1 MELLGDTLIVLA
13 SQLVFFFTGWV
24 FFVKML
30 FKDYEL
36 HHMLVQLIFC
46 INFTL
51 SCTMFELIIFEIVNF
66 LDISSRYFHWY
77 FAIYCMLFMVIVL
90 TPFYIIYFVLSSS
103 NLVSVGMRKPL
114 TLCIWCLYFYL
125 FWKIG
130 DPFPILSPK
139 HGVLSIEQ
147 GISRVGVIGVTIM
160 ALLSGFGAVNYPYTS
175 MNMFM
180 RSVTVGDVQG
190 IEKKLLQTMEMIT
203 HKKKKIAVA
212 EREKVERSR
221 VRGEDAGAGG
231 WWGKIRAATP
241 TPALQHNIP
250 LLRAEVNALEELSRH
265 LFLEAHELQ
274 NALERIDWSKTCQ
287 GRWFNFLGYFFSVYC
302 VWKIFIST
310 VNIVFDRVGKMDP
323 ITKTFDILVNWFG
336 INVDMEMWS
345 QQLSF
350 IVVGIIVVTST
361 RGLLLTMSKFFIWIS
376 SSKSSNVLVLFFSQI
391 MGMYFMSM
399 VVLMRMN
406 MPEEYRAIVTSVL
419 GDLQF
424 NFYHRWFDVT
434 FLVSATATLAL
445 LYLAHKRDKVEQ
457 EGGKEE

>member
-1 MELLGDTLIVLA
+1 MELLNDTAIVLA
-13 SQLVFFFTGWV
+13 SQVVFFIVGWI

-36 HHMLVQLIFC
+36 HHNLVQLIFC

-51 SCTMFELIIFEIVNF
+51 SCTMFELIIFEIVGF
-66 LDISSRYFHWY
+66 LDIGSRYFHWY
-77 FAIYCMLFMVIVL
+77 FAIYSMLFMVIVL
-90 TPFYIIYFVLSSS
+90 TPFYIIYFILSSS
-103 NLVSVGMRKPL
+103 HMVSVGMRTPL
-114 TLCIWCLYFYL
+114 TLIIWCAYFYL
-125 FWKIG
+125 FWKLG

-147 GISRVGVIGVTIM
+147 GISRVGVIGVTVM

-175 MNMFM
+175 MTVFM
-180 RSVTVGDVQG
+180 RSVTLLDVQM

-203 HKKKKIAVA
+203 AKKKKIALA
-212 EREKVERSR
+212 EREQKEKAR
-221 VRGEDAGAGG
+221 EGG
-231 WWGKIRAATP
+231 GTWWGKIRSVA
-241 TPALQHNIP
+241 PASNSENIA
-250 LLRAEVNALEELSRH
+250 LMKTDVKALEELSRH

-274 NALERIDWSKTCQ
+274 NARERIDWSRTCQ
-287 GRWFNFLGYFFSVYC
+287 GKYFNFLGYFFSIYC
-302 VWKIFIST
+302 VWKVFIST
-310 VNIVFDRVGKMDP
+310 VNIVFDRVGKVDP
-323 ITKTFDILVNWFG
+323 ITKTFDILINWFG
-336 INVDMEMWS
+336 FNIDVAMWS
-345 QQLSF
+345 QQFSF

-406 MPEEYRAIVTSVL
+406 MPPEYRAIITSVL

-434 FLVSATATLAL
+434 FLVSATGTIAL
-445 LYLAHKRDKVEQ
+445 LYLAHKREPVEQ
-457 EGGKEE
+457 VDKNA

>member
-1 MELLGDTLIVLA
+1 MELLSDTIIVLA
-13 SQLVFFFTGWV
+13 SQVVFFMVGWI

-36 HHMLVQLIFC
+36 HHSLVQLIFC

-51 SCTMFELIIFEIVNF
+51 SLTMFELIIFEIVDF
-66 LDISSRYFHWY
+66 LDIGSRYFHWY
-77 FAIYCMLFMVIVL
+77 FAIYSMLFMVIVL
-90 TPFYIIYFVLSSS
+90 TPFFIIYFILSSS
-103 NLVSVGMRKPL
+103 HLVSVGMRKPL
-114 TLCIWCLYFYL
+114 TLVIWCAYFYL
-125 FWKIG
+125 FWKLG

-139 HGVLSIEQ
+139 HGVLSVEQ
-147 GISRVGVIGVTIM
+147 GISRVGVIGVTVM
-160 ALLSGFGAVNYPYTS
+160 ASLSGFGAVNYPYTS
-175 MNMFM
+175 MTMFM
-180 RSVTVGDVQG
+180 RSVTVLDVQT

-203 HKKKKIAVA
+203 AKKKKIALA
-212 EREKVERSR
+212 EREQRERAR
-221 VRGEDAGAGG
+221 GRGEDGG
-231 WWGKIRAATP
+231 SWWGKMRSVAPP
-241 TPALQHNIP
+241 TAIDNVP
-250 LLRAEVNALEELSRH
+250 LLKADVQALEELSRH
-265 LFLEAHELQ
+265 LFLEVHDLQ
-274 NALERIDWSKTCQ
+274 NVRERIDWSRTCQ
-287 GRWFNFLGYFFSVYC
+287 GKYFNFLGHFFTIYC

-310 VNIVFDRVGKMDP
+310 VNIVFDRVGKVDP

-336 INVDMEMWS
+336 FNIDVAMWS
-345 QQLSF
+345 QQFSF
-350 IVVGIIVVTST
+350 IVVGIIVFTST

-406 MPEEYRAIVTSVL
+406 MPPEYRAIITSVL

-445 LYLAHKRDKVEQ
+445 LYLAHKREPVEQ
-457 EGGKEE
+457 MTDKNA